1 MCTLKKKENVI
12 IDRKDYIL
20 QLFLWNSIR
29 FIGNGH
35 LLINY
40 SHSPWGSWASDN
52 GAFSQPPFPPPLIIT
67 LGPIPSL
74 FISLVVSGFSSFWF
88 CVLAGDSDLCCS
100 ALATGIF
107 ITRNPLYVF
116 LVFSNF
122 VHNRHFKIRTTVL
135 LHHLTTFTNW
145 KKKHNE
151 KRTSYSFF
159 PSHFI
164 LLTYA
169 TVNQIVLTS
178 NPFRTQLRLR
188 IAQSHHA
195 WF

>member
-1 MCTLKKKENVI
+1 M
-12 IDRKDYIL
+12 
-20 QLFLWNSIR
+20 IR

-74 FISLVVSGFSSFWF
+74 LVISLVVSGFSSFRF

-107 ITRNPLYVF
+107 ITTNPLYVF
-116 LVFSNF
+116 LVFQSCNT
-122 VHNRHFKIRTTVL
+122 IDDPDMYDCIIY
-135 LHHLTTFTNW
+135 HLTTFTDNL
-145 KKKHNE
+145 KKNHL
-151 KRTSYSFF
+151 SYIFLS
-159 PSHFI
+159 SI
-164 LLTYA
+164 LSY
-169 TVNQIVLTS
+169 
-178 NPFRTQLRLR
+178 
-188 IAQSHHA
+188 
-195 WF
+195 